1 VCGLPELKARLRAR
15 TAGSGCG
22 SGCSHEREV
31 RGKRQAAN
39 DGAKLKGKVAE
50 LKGEARGRD
59 GIACSERRPLG
70 PLAGVMFFFQIF
82 WFSCSSHR
90 LCEAFVCDYF
100 FRL

>member
-1 VCGLPELKARLRAR
+1 MGGWCGLPELKARSRAQ

-39 DGAKLKGKVAE
+39 SGAKLKGKAAE

-59 GIACSERRPLG
+59 GIACS
-70 PLAGVMFFFQIF
+70 
-82 WFSCSSHR
+82 
-90 LCEAFVCDYF
+90 
-100 FRL
+100 

>member
-1 VCGLPELKARLRAR
+1 MSEKFAA
-15 TAGSGCG
+15 S
-22 SGCSHEREV
+22 
-31 RGKRQAAN
+31 GKRQAAN
-39 DGAKLKGKVAE
+39 GGAK

-70 PLAGVMFFFQIF
+70 PLAGVMFFFLQMF